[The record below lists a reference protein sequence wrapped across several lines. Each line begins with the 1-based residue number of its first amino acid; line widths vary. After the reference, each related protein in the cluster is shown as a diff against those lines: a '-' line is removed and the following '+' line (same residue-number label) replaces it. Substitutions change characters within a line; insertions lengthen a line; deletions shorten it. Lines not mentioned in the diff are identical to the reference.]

1 MNGVTTRVYI
11 ALLLGLTASLGGQV
25 RAGQTGL
32 LLDDVYLRHLAG
44 VSHPERPER
53 LTAIRDGLEHS
64 GLTKSLIRIT
74 PRRVTD
80 AELLL
85 VHTRSYVDLV
95 RKELSNLKGA
105 ADLSTGDTVI
115 TPGSF
120 ETVQFATGGVLN
132 AVDAVMTKKVK
143 NAFCAVRPPGHHATP
158 SRGMGFCIYNHVAI
172 AARYAQK
179 TYGVKRVLVVD
190 WDYHHGN
197 GTQDTFYEDESVLVF
212 DTHHYGA
219 YPGTGSSGETGAGK
233 AIGTKFNVPMPVG
246 AGDAQFLEVFKTRLV
261 PAARKFK
268 PDLILISAG
277 FDGMRN
283 DVLGQFDITPEGF
296 AAMTRVVV
304 DLANELCEGRILSV
318 LEGGYRLDGL
328 SESVVAHVRTLQGF

>member
-1 MNGVTTRVYI
+1 MNGVATRVCI
-11 ALLLGLTASLGGQV
+11 ALLLGLTASLGGPQV

-32 LLDDVYLRHLAG
+32 LFDDVYLRHLAG

-53 LTAIRDGLEHS
+53 LTAIRDGLERA
-64 GLTKSLIRIT
+64 GLTKGMMRIM

-95 RKELSNLKGA
+95 RRELSNLTGP

-115 TPGSF
+115 SPGSL
-120 ETVQFATGGVLN
+120 ETAQFATGGVLN
-132 AVDAVMTKKVK
+132 AVDAVLTRKVK

-179 TYGVKRVLVVD
+179 MHGVKRVLIVD

-197 GTQDTFYEDESVLVF
+197 GTQDTFYEDDTVLVF
-212 DTHHYGA
+212 DTPHYGA
-219 YPGTGSSGETGAGK
+219 YPAAGSAAETGAGK

-246 AGDAQFLEVFKTRLV
+246 AGDAQFLDAFKTKLV
-261 PAARKFK
+261 PAAPAVKAALFF
-268 PDLILISAG
+268 ISARV
-277 FDGMRN
+277 DGI
-283 DVLGQFDITPEGF
+283 QK
-296 AAMTRVVV
+296 
-304 DLANELCEGRILSV
+304 
-318 LEGGYRLDGL
+318 
-328 SESVVAHVRTLQGF
+328 